1 MLERWHVISPAVIR
15 SLQSVQ
21 MHHPEPTVS
30 TGLPAPA
37 HSPDKEIL
45 FHILSCLLRYRTCR
59 VDSLSYAFILIY
71 RSVIFKM
78 TTLKINHAC
87 SSYFSDILDDSAFIQ
102 RLISSASKPDTYRPA
117 GSSSPDRSSFPSSS
131 CQCLCPSSSPPARP
145 QTRALSR
152 TVGSE
157 ESAGSSGNTPHTR
170 EHVSAFMSELVLMNT
185 LQNLMMEAV
194 RGELV
199 LTACPRSNILPPV
212 STRWV
217 QTHSH

>member
-1 MLERWHVISPAVIR
+1 
-15 SLQSVQ
+15 
-21 MHHPEPTVS
+21 
-30 TGLPAPA
+30 
-37 HSPDKEIL
+37 
-45 FHILSCLLRYRTCR
+45 
-59 VDSLSYAFILIY
+59 
-71 RSVIFKM
+71 M

-131 CQCLCPSSSPPARP
+131 CQCLCPSSSPPARL

-152 TVGSE
+152 AVGSE
-157 ESAGSSGNTPHTR
+157 ESGNTPHTR

-212 STRWV
+212 STR
-217 QTHSH
+217 

>member
-1 MLERWHVISPAVIR
+1 
-15 SLQSVQ
+15 
-21 MHHPEPTVS
+21 
-30 TGLPAPA
+30 
-37 HSPDKEIL
+37 
-45 FHILSCLLRYRTCR
+45 
-59 VDSLSYAFILIY
+59 
-71 RSVIFKM
+71 M

-102 RLISSASKPDTYRPA
+102 RLISSASKPDTA

-152 TVGSE
+152 AVGSE
-157 ESAGSSGNTPHTR
+157 ESAGCSGNTPHTR

-199 LTACPRSNILPPV
+199 LTACPRPNILPPV
-212 STRWV
+212 STR
-217 QTHSH
+217 